1 MSEDHRNS
9 ISCCRKATSEY
20 FLAHGPSSGWIY
32 IRVSPT
38 YLKGYNGLSLIVPIY
53 CPVGTSCGYSVP
65 FFDYTGERLV
75 LDKHFEKMTDG
86 SKVRPDGIPT
96 EMVKYWNKKNGLSID
111 SMPGLKLADDLS
123 TALVP
128 PFKLDSIAKAEN
140 QNGQVVTGDKSSDTI
155 AISKTNLRLLL
166 ASCFILGLVAM
177 YGFQSSR
184 HLVVMQ

>member
-1 MSEDHRNS
+1 
-9 ISCCRKATSEY
+9 
-20 FLAHGPSSGWIY
+20 
-32 IRVSPT
+32 
-38 YLKGYNGLSLIVPIY
+38 
-53 CPVGTSCGYSVP
+53 
-65 FFDYTGERLV
+65 
-75 LDKHFEKMTDG
+75 MTDG
-86 SKVRPDGIPT
+86 SEVRPDGIPA

-128 PFKLDSIAKAEN
+128 PFKLNTISKAEN
-140 QNGQVVTGDKSSDTI
+140 QNGHAVTGDKLSDTI
-155 AISKTNLRLLL
+155 VITKANLRLLL